1 MDSESI
7 QSYRYKYD
15 VFISFRGVDTR
26 NTFVDHLYAHLTRKG
41 ILAFKD
47 DKLLQ
52 KGESISSQLLQAIK
66 DSRVSIVVFSKDYA
80 SSTWC
85 LDEMT
90 AIHECS
96 KRLKQVVFP
105 VFCDIDPSHVRK
117 QNGVY
122 EDAFVLHTEQL
133 KHDPDKVAQWKSAMT
148 SLAGS
153 AGWDVRNRPE
163 FVEIEEIVEAVIK
176 KLGHKFKGSADD
188 LIGIQPR
195 LEALESLLKLSSKN
209 GGFQVLGIWGM
220 GGIGKTTL
228 ATVLYDRLSYQFDAC
243 CYIENVRKIYEDGG
257 SIAVQKQILSRT
269 IEEKILDT
277 HSPSEI
283 ARIVR
288 NRLHNIKLL
297 VVLDNVDQI
306 EQLNELDIK
315 HVLLHPENEPGFW
328 SRLWLYQDFHHVMM
342 TKKKAIEAKA
352 IVLNQKE
359 DDFKFNE
366 LRAEDL
372 SKMEHLKL
380 LILNH
385 KNFSGRLSFLSNSLH
400 YLLWNGYPFI
410 SLPSNFQPYHL
421 VELNLPGSSVEQ
433 LWTDIQQLPYLK
445 RMDLS
450 NSKNLKMTPC
460 FKGMQNLERLDL
472 SGCISLWLV
481 HSSIGLLTELQ
492 FLSLQNCSN
501 LACFDFGSESK
512 LRSLKVM
519 CLSGCTK
526 LENTLDFSGLLNLE
540 YLDMDQCTSL
550 YTIHNSI
557 GNLTKLRFLSLRG
570 CTNLVKIPDSF
581 NSMTFLMTLDLCGC
595 SKFMNFSLGSTFSS
609 QNQQPLIFLDL
620 SFCNISKVPDAIG
633 ELRGLERLNLQG
645 NSFTELPFTIHR
657 LSGLSYLNVSH
668 CHRLQILP
676 WSPTE
681 SGPSDLVGRY
691 FKTKSGS
698 RDHRSGLYAF
708 DCPKL
713 EEAFKEFSRHSKSY
727 TLFIW
732 LTRLV
737 KEPRH
742 FRCGFDIILPWP
754 WGKIP
759 YWFDYQFKR
768 GSIIRIKESNMHID
782 WPGFVF
788 CILFE
793 VNNHSA
799 VYESPHQSL
808 SSALPHPFYLSFES
822 EYTEERFDVSLNL
835 ERNMIDG
842 KDYLWTIYIS
852 QEHCHFVKTG
862 AQITFKGRQGL
873 IMKEWGL
880 RVLTM
885 TYIYESEG
893 PFLVIDKEDPRID
906 NPVLV
911 IDIVEESN
919 NKFEPKIQLPYNWF
933 ISDED
938 EVVIDETKR
947 KEIDLSN
954 LGLLTD

>member
-1 MDSESI
+1 
-7 QSYRYKYD
+7 
-15 VFISFRGVDTR
+15 
-26 NTFVDHLYAHLTRKG
+26 
-41 ILAFKD
+41 
-47 DKLLQ
+47 
-52 KGESISSQLLQAIK
+52 
-66 DSRVSIVVFSKDYA
+66 
-80 SSTWC
+80 
-85 LDEMT
+85 MT
-90 AIHECS
+90 AIDECS

-209 GGFQVLGIWGM
+209 GGF
-220 GGIGKTTL
+220 
-228 ATVLYDRLSYQFDAC
+228 
-243 CYIENVRKIYEDGG
+243 
-257 SIAVQKQILSRT
+257 
-269 IEEKILDT
+269 
-277 HSPSEI
+277 
-283 ARIVR
+283 
-288 NRLHNIKLL
+288 
-297 VVLDNVDQI
+297 
-306 EQLNELDIK
+306 
-315 HVLLHPENEPGFW
+315 
-328 SRLWLYQDFHHVMM
+328 QDFHHVMM

-698 RDHRSGLYAF
+698 RDLRSGLYAF

-713 EEAFKEFSRHSKSY
+713 EEAFKEFSRRSKSY

-799 VYESPHQSL
+799 VSESPHQSL

-938 EVVIDETKR
+938 GVVIDETKR